1 MNTDNREQR
10 EKEKWVGLEKKMKG
24 TDDGDKAGATVAH
37 GRRKRKERRR
47 RRRMEGGEISAAL
60 GPVWFEG
67 RGGKGKGGETLPLFG
82 LKIGGEGA

>member
-10 EKEKWVGLEKKMKG
+10 GKEKWVGLEKKMKG

-47 RRRMEGGEISAAL
+47 RRRMEGGEMSAAL
-60 GPVWFEG
+60 GFSEG
-67 RGGKGKGGETLPLFG
+67 E
-82 LKIGGEGA
+82 EGFYVYAYI

>member
-10 EKEKWVGLEKKMKG
+10 GKEKWVPMMGTIEKKMKG

-47 RRRMEGGEISAAL
+47 RRRMEGGEMSAAL
-60 GPVWFEG
+60 GFSE
-67 RGGKGKGGETLPLFG
+67 
-82 LKIGGEGA
+82 GGEGFYVYAYI